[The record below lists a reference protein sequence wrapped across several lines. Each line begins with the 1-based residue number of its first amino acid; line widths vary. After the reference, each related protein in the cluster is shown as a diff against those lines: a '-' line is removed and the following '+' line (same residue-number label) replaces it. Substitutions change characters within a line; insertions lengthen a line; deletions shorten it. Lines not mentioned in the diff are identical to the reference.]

1 MVTIKM
7 TTAAT
12 KLDRTIDVLHAAD
25 RSVPADNAIFARK
38 FIARDI
44 SDEDS

>member
-25 RSVPADNAIFARK
+25 RSLSLPTMRSLRGNL
-38 FIARDI
+38 
-44 SDEDS
+44 